1 MKTDLPANIE
11 ERAMTRYIVANI
23 KTVIDLI
30 TKALIP
36 LFLLLLFFNPG
47 VIGDRL
53 QSIGISKILLPGGF
67 EVDVQKANDS
77 IKEGGARVADL
88 NYNLPDV
95 QAALKA
101 VASEVGNSKLQQS
114 LQDVIDSMD
123 PLIKDAADADNALQ
137 GGMMTQERA
146 LVSAG
151 GPSRS
156 GPVTGW
162 IYAGQVN
169 ADKTA
174 WIPGTLHTI
183 GSPTPKFEV
192 NGTVT
197 VSARV
202 YVHEKAVTPGQ
213 RTNGNLIGVVN
224 PSTEATIIAAP
235 QMNRSLSGG
244 WFVWLK
250 VQTTGDERGS

>member
-1 MKTDLPANIE
+1 MKTGLSANIE
-11 ERAMTRYIVANI
+11 ERAMTKYIVANA
-23 KTVIDLI
+23 KAVIDLI
-30 TKALIP
+30 SKALIP
-36 LFLLLLFFNPG
+36 LFLLMLFFSPG
-47 VIGDRL
+47 VIGDRI
-53 QSIGISKILLPGGF
+53 QAIGISKILLPGGF

-101 VASEVGNSKLQQS
+101 VAGDVGNTKLQQS
-114 LQDVIDSMD
+114 LQDVITSMD

-137 GGMMTQERA
+137 GGMLTQERA
-146 LVSAG
+146 LVNAG
-151 GPSRS
+151 GSIRS

-174 WIPGTLHTI
+174 WISGTLHTI
-183 GSPTPKFEV
+183 GAATPKFEV
-192 NGTVT
+192 NDTVT
-197 VSARV
+197 VTNRV
-202 YVHEKAVTPGQ
+202 YVHEKAITPGQ
-213 RTNGNLIGVVN
+213 RSDGNLIGVVN
-224 PSTEATIIAAP
+224 ANTDATILAAP
-235 QMNRSLSGG
+235 LMNRSLSGG